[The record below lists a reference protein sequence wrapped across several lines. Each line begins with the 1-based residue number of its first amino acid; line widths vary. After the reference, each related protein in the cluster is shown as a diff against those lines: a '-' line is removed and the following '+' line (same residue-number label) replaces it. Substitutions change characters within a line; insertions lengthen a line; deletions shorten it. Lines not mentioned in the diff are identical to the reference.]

1 MMKTTSITFMGICL
15 TLLAM
20 NLFSIQREGG
30 GQMMFIN
37 ESQSE
42 YTINELISI
51 YGESEHT
58 RIERGV
64 RQMARFWL
72 EDDGNA
78 ESFSNFCKAYYIAE
92 PEILQKTANRYEQN
106 FEYVFGHLQETYRE
120 LSVPMHLDIGPMLPV
135 DMLFAEYAPNA
146 HVIED
151 FFKNKIA
158 FVALLN
164 FPLHTLEERLEF
176 GSSWSREEWAQ
187 ARLVEHFNARVPS
200 EVEQEINRAYVSTEN
215 YINNYNIYM
224 HYVID
229 KNGQRLFPPDLK
241 LISHWGLRDELKAQY
256 ADPNGLARQ
265 EMIQQIMEK
274 IIRQEI
280 PQVVINNPAVDWH
293 LSTNEVVPSTSG
305 DLPETESQTPIDGS
319 RETDQRYAHLL
330 EICQA
335 EKCSDPYYPTM
346 PSKMDRRFQH
356 DREIPEE
363 TVQELFQTVLSSPV
377 IERTAKLI
385 EKRLGRPLRPF
396 DIWYN
401 GFKSQNSLDES
412 QLDRMVADRYPSIDA
427 FQTDLPNILQQLG
440 FSKSDATFLAS
451 KISVDPARGAGHA
464 MSAGRRIDNAHLRTR
479 VPPDG
484 MNYKGYNIA
493 MHELGHNCEQ
503 VFSLNRID
511 HTLLRGVPNT
521 AFTEAFAFIFQA
533 RDLELLDVQS
543 EDPEKEYL
551 EALDVLWS
559 TYEIGGVSLVDM
571 QVWHWMYDHP
581 KATPAE
587 LKAAV
592 IQIAKDV
599 WNQYYAPVFGVEN
612 VILLGIYSHMIA
624 YGLYLPDYPLGH
636 IIAFQIEQ
644 YLKDK
649 NLGTEME
656 RMCTLGS
663 ITPNAWMQAALG
675 EPISVEPL
683 LKAAEKALAQ
693 LSD

>member
-1 MMKTTSITFMGICL
+1 
-15 TLLAM
+15 
-20 NLFSIQREGG
+20 
-30 GQMMFIN
+30 MFIN

-42 YTINELISI
+42 SVINELISI
-51 YGESEHT
+51 HGESERT

-64 RQMARFWL
+64 RQVARFWR
-72 EDDGNA
+72 EEDGNI
-78 ESFSNFCKAYYIAE
+78 ESFSNFCKEYYIAD
-92 PEILQKTANRYEQN
+92 PEMLQKTVDQYEHN
-106 FEYVFGHLQETYRE
+106 FESVLGHLQEVYRE
-120 LSVPMHLDIGPMLPV
+120 LSEPMHLDIGPMLPV
-135 DMLFAEYAPNA
+135 DMLFAEYAPTA
-146 HVIED
+146 HVTED

-164 FPLHTLEERLEF
+164 FPLYTLEERLER
-176 GSSWSREEWAQ
+176 GLSWSREEWAQ
-187 ARLVEHFNARVPS
+187 ARLVENFYVRVPS

-224 HYVID
+224 HHVID
-229 KNGQRLFPPDLK
+229 ENGQRLFPPGLI

-256 ADPNGLARQ
+256 AKADGLVRQ
-265 EMIQQIMEK
+265 ETIQQIMEN
-274 IIRQEI
+274 IIQQEI
-280 PQVVINNPAVDWH
+280 PQVVINNPAVDWN
-293 LSTNEVVPSTSG
+293 LATNGVAASTADDVEKMAGPAS
-305 DLPETESQTPIDGS
+305 IDGS
-319 RETDQRYAHLL
+319 REPDQRYAHLFN
-330 EICQA
+330 IFRA
-335 EKCSDPYYPTM
+335 EKLSDPYYPTM
-346 PSKMDRRFQH
+346 PTKMDRTFQH

-363 TVQELFQTVLSSPV
+363 TVEALFQTVLSSPV
-377 IERTAKLI
+377 IEQTARLI

-401 GFKSQNSLDES
+401 GFKSQGGLDES
-412 QLDRMVADRYPSIDA
+412 RLDQIVSDKYPSVGV
-427 FQTDLPNILQQLG
+427 FQSDLPNILQKVG
-440 FSKSDATFLAS
+440 FSQENAAFLAS

-464 MSAGRRIDNAHLRTR
+464 MSAGRRVDNAHLRTR
-479 VPPDG
+479 VPSDG

-533 RDLELLDVQS
+533 RDLDLLNVKTQN
-543 EDPEKEYL
+543 PEEEYL
-551 EALDVLWS
+551 ETLDILWS

-581 KATPAE
+581 EATPSE
-587 LKAAV
+587 LKEAV

-599 WNQYYAPVFGVEN
+599 WNRYYAPVFGVED
-612 VILLGIYSHMIA
+612 VILLGVYSHMIA
-624 YGLYLPDYPLGH
+624 YGLYLPDYPLGF
-636 IIAFQIEQ
+636 IISFQIEQ

-663 ITPNAWMQAALG
+663 IIPDAWMQAAVG
-675 EPISVEPL
+675 ESISVEPL
-683 LKAAEKALAQ
+683 LKAAEEAIAKLNN
-693 LSD
+693 L